1 MGLGLKSTI
10 CGVHSYS
17 TVFDVWQPC
26 DWLGPNEKGLG
37 AASVGLSL
45 VLCRVLKDHLFLS
58 CLWIDPPCYHGH
70 QSVEVS

>member
-37 AASVGLSL
+37 AASMGLSL
-45 VLCRVLKDHLFLS
+45 VLCHVLKDYLSFLAFGLTLHATMDTS
-58 CLWIDPPCYHGH
+58 L
-70 QSVEVS
+70 